1 MFWRTLYCNSKV
13 MFFLCEFWCQVQGKA
28 STNLKISSCC
38 KDCWFAA
45 WSIILGCFEGVNS
58 VHNSESFVTT
68 NHASKVPGAV
78 VDRWGKVISVW
89 SRWNELKRAVGDLVY
104 NRYNRIGL
112 EYQICDR
119 FKELFGAPKLFRH
132 LSETLSTARQTG
144 HPGVQCRKLAVNGDH
159 L

>member
-1 MFWRTLYCNSKV
+1 MVWVMFWRTLYCNSKV

-58 VHNSESFVTT
+58 VHSESFVTT
-68 NHASKVPGAV
+68 NHTSKVPGAV

-89 SRWNELKRAVGDLVY
+89 SRWNELKRAVGDLVCTVTD
-104 NRYNRIGL
+104 IT
-112 EYQICDR
+112 
-119 FKELFGAPKLFRH
+119 ELDWNTKFVIVSKNFLVPRNF
-132 LSETLSTARQTG
+132 SDIS
-144 HPGVQCRKLAVNGDH
+144 RKRSPPRDSRVTPVSSVVS
-159 L
+159 